1 MPNPQVGDVVS
12 DFTLPRSLEAMLTLS
27 ECLTN
32 GPVLLHFYVFDFG
45 TIWTQELSQ
54 LRDKEEQVRAAGGQV
69 IAVAVSSVFAQQAF
83 ARHLGVSFPL
93 LSDWNRTVAPA
104 YGVQYDVWRGHQ
116 GVAKRSVFVIDR
128 QGIIRYR
135 WVTDDA
141 LVLPDFDAAIGV
153 LRQL

>member
-1 MPNPQVGDVVS
+1 M
-12 DFTLPRSLEAMLTLS
+12 
-27 ECLTN
+27 
-32 GPVLLHFYVFDFG
+32 
-45 TIWTQELSQ
+45 
-54 LRDKEEQVRAAGGQV
+54 RDKETQVQAAGGQV

-83 ARHLGVSFPL
+83 ARHLGVGFPL
-93 LSDWNRTVAPA
+93 LSDWNRTVSPA

-128 QGIIRYR
+128 QGIVRYR

-141 LVLPDFDAAIGV
+141 LVLPDFDAATAV